1 MGFPKPPI
9 INRNRTDIFPATPK
23 EKREA
28 KVKAE
33 TPPTPDI
40 TAANIKLTETE
51 VEMILRTSLLPHHRE
66 DANVLK
72 FIASYIRCR
81 DAKQAA
87 KEAGLHPVSGA
98 NLRNRVDI
106 HLAITRLTEKAV
118 MKYGFDASEMVERAK
133 EIATLDPIE
142 FENPDGSFKTNMK
155 DISPESRRAIK
166 KFKAKNLYENDP
178 NGMRVLVGQI
188 IEVEMYDKLKGIE
201 LLGREK
207 DIFKETRKVEH
218 DVTGRMADLLLES
231 KKRADEY
238 NSNEIDITPKLLTEG
253 ESNDVSN
260 VWEEEGVKEE

>member
-9 INRNRTDIFPATPK
+9 INRNKTEAFPATPK
-23 EKREA
+23 EKREPPP
-28 KVKAE
+28 KVE
-33 TPPTPDI
+33 PLPTPEI
-40 TAANIKLTETE
+40 KAAGEKLTETE

-66 DANVLK
+66 DANILK

-87 KEAGLHPVSGA
+87 KEAGLHPVGGA

-133 EIATLDPIE
+133 EIATFDPIE
-142 FENPDGSFKTNMK
+142 LENEDGSFKTNMK

-178 NGMRVLVGQI
+178 NGMKVLVGQI
-188 IEVEMYDKLKGIE
+188 IEVEMYDKLRGIE

-207 DIFKETRKVEH
+207 DIFKETKKVEH

-231 KKRADEY
+231 KKRADDY
-238 NSNEIDITPKLLTEG
+238 NSDTIDITPKLLGEG
-253 ESNDVSN
+253 GQNDVSN
-260 VWEEEGVKEE
+260 VREEEEIEEK